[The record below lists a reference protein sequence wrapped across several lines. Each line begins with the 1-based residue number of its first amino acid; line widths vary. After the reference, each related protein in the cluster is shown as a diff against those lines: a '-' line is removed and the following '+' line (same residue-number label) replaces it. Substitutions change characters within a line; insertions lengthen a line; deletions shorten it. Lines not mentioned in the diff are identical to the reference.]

1 VHRILYCINLS
12 YEILIFWSYKLPRA
26 LFLGRYVSSSRLWAL
41 VLSAHLTWLP
51 PLSKLLSVDCLSASW
66 RRETTSSTILEMC
79 FCRSIK
85 LFSSSKRSATSV
97 PFFSGWYPTCFLST
111 GRCVGRIILLALMY
125 EAVPLASCD
134 VHSPGCSLF
143 FLSLDCLLAGA
154 GFAGSEAG

>member
-1 VHRILYCINLS
+1 M
-12 YEILIFWSYKLPRA
+12 
-26 LFLGRYVSSSRLWAL
+26 
-41 VLSAHLTWLP
+41 
-51 PLSKLLSVDCLSASW
+51 
-66 RRETTSSTILEMC
+66 SSTILAMC

-125 EAVPLASCD
+125 EAVPLVSCD

-143 FLSLDCLLAGA
+143 SYHRTACLQVQVLLVLKLDKCYHH
-154 GFAGSEAG
+154 